1 MLTTVRSA
9 TSSYA
14 ARARAVAAAA
24 VETIRDGT
32 LLAHVG
38 ASVGRVAFGTV
49 LGVLVAV
56 PLGIAMGVNRGVATF
71 FTPLLRFF
79 SVLAG
84 IATEDET
91 EHLDLEP
98 GSPVLHIS
106 RRAFCRENVVEV
118 TRSVYRADRYTLW
131 VPVLRPEHLR

>member
-1 MLTTVRSA
+1 MRTVG
-9 TSSYA
+9 
-14 ARARAVAAAA
+14 
-24 VETIRDGT
+24 VEPRDV
-32 LLAHVG
+32 LLRLPLSLRRPYG
-38 ASVGRVAFGTV
+38 GG
-49 LGVLVAV
+49 LAV
-56 PLGIAMGVNRGVATF
+56 PAGWPA
-71 FTPLLRFF
+71 PLDL
-79 SVLAG
+79 LAG

-131 VPVLRPEHLR
+131 VPVRRPEHLR